1 MTDKNKL
8 EYTRVPSYRD
18 YISEEYSKQKSD
30 DKHGIDCL
38 ILILLLIILSSLIEG
53 LLS

>member
-18 YISEEYSKQKSD
+18 YISEEYYNQKAD
-30 DKHGIDCL
+30 DKHGVECL
-38 ILILLLIILSSLIEG
+38 VLIILLIILSGLIEG